1 MPSYGIEVGGL
12 IMENKENKSPTIELG
27 RIIQTERINEAKM
40 NNSRFRKEVDRSFL
54 KYCYADFSD
63 MSQEDI
69 DLNKSA
75 ITNGDDRIFGAYNT
89 SLGKIYIITE
99 HDRSYTTIL
108 FADEY

>member
-1 MPSYGIEVGGL
+1 MDREYYDL
-12 IMENKENKSPTIELG
+12 ISEFELG
-27 RIIQTERINEAKM
+27 EIVQTKRIGEARK
-40 NNSRFRKEVDRSFL
+40 NTQFDKEVENSF
-54 KYCYADFSD
+54 KRYCKTDFSG
-63 MSQEDI
+63 MPQEDI

-75 ITNGDDRIFGAYNT
+75 IANGDDRIFGAYNT